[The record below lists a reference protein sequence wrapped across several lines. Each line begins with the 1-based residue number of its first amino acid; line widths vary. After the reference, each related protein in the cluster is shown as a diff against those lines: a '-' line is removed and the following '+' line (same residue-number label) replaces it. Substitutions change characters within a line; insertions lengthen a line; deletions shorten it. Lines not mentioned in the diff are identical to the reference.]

1 MAKKEA
7 PAPEGERNSSN
18 SIFWRTFLMLMVLIV
33 VSVLGGLQTYW
44 TFNEE
49 SIARSISQQIVSMTN
64 LTRYA
69 LISADPVYRPDLL
82 NILASEEGLRIVP
95 KEDSDHT
102 TPLTD
107 TSTVS
112 LIEQMVHEGLGP
124 HTVLASEVNG
134 EKGLWVSL
142 SIDGDQY
149 WLMTRKKLFDRPSG
163 TSWLWWGIIAF
174 MLSTL
179 GATLAMLVSR
189 YLLRDWVQRRFA
201 AQMSTIDAGMDRDG
215 ARYLFALRLMPLF
228 PFFLVNLL
236 MGLTRLRV
244 RHYWW
249 VSQLAMLPATVI
261 YLNAGRELGKLT
273 SLRDILSP
281 GLLFAFTLL
290 GLLPLV
296 TRWLFSRY
304 IPSIK
309 K

>member
-1 MAKKEA
+1 MLSLDTLKIHQHTLLDRVELA
-7 PAPEGERNSSN
+7 PLQSALIYFAVYVLVSAL
-18 SIFWRTFLMLMVLIV
+18 SIPGAALLTL
-33 VSVLGGLQTYW
+33 LGGAIFSLWEAT
-44 TFNEE
+44 
-49 SIARSISQQIVSMTN
+49 
-64 LTRYA
+64 
-69 LISADPVYRPDLL
+69 LL
-82 NILASEEGLRIVP
+82 
-95 KEDSDHT
+95 
-102 TPLTD
+102 
-107 TSTVS
+107 VS
-112 LIEQMVHEGLGP
+112 L
-124 HTVLASEVNG
+124 A
-134 EKGLWVSL
+134 
-142 SIDGDQY
+142 
-149 WLMTRKKLFDRPSG
+149 
-163 TSWLWWGIIAF
+163 
-174 MLSTL
+174 STL

-201 AQMSTIDAGMDRDG
+201 AQMNTIDVGMVRDG

-236 MGLTRLRV
+236 MGLTRIQV

-273 SLRDILSP
+273 TLRDILSP

>member
-1 MAKKEA
+1 MLSLDTLKIHQQTLLDRVEQA
-7 PAPEGERNSSN
+7 PLQSALIYFAVYVLVSAL
-18 SIFWRTFLMLMVLIV
+18 SIPGAALLTL
-33 VSVLGGLQTYW
+33 LGGAIFSLWEATLL
-44 TFNEE
+44 
-49 SIARSISQQIVSMTN
+49 VSF
-64 LTRYA
+64 A
-69 LISADPVYRPDLL
+69 
-82 NILASEEGLRIVP
+82 
-95 KEDSDHT
+95 
-102 TPLTD
+102 
-107 TSTVS
+107 
-112 LIEQMVHEGLGP
+112 
-124 HTVLASEVNG
+124 
-134 EKGLWVSL
+134 
-142 SIDGDQY
+142 
-149 WLMTRKKLFDRPSG
+149 
-163 TSWLWWGIIAF
+163 
-174 MLSTL
+174 STL

-201 AQMSTIDAGMDRDG
+201 AQMNTIDVGMVRDG

-236 MGLTRLRV
+236 MGLTRIQV

-273 SLRDILSP
+273 TLRDILSP

>member
-1 MAKKEA
+1 MNIKKISLLCA
-7 PAPEGERNSSN
+7 LLGA
-18 SIFWRTFLMLMVLIV
+18 FVLIV
-33 VSVLGGLQTYW
+33 VLLPPGMLSLDTLKIHQQTLLDRVEQAPLQSALIYFAVYVLVSALSIPGAALLTLLGGAIFSLWEATLL
-44 TFNEE
+44 
-49 SIARSISQQIVSMTN
+49 VSF
-64 LTRYA
+64 A
-69 LISADPVYRPDLL
+69 
-82 NILASEEGLRIVP
+82 
-95 KEDSDHT
+95 
-102 TPLTD
+102 
-107 TSTVS
+107 
-112 LIEQMVHEGLGP
+112 
-124 HTVLASEVNG
+124 
-134 EKGLWVSL
+134 
-142 SIDGDQY
+142 
-149 WLMTRKKLFDRPSG
+149 
-163 TSWLWWGIIAF
+163 
-174 MLSTL
+174 STL

-201 AQMSTIDAGMDRDG
+201 AQMNTIDAGMVRDG

-236 MGLTRLRV
+236 MGLTRIQV

-273 SLRDILSP
+273 TLRDILSP

>member
-1 MAKKEA
+1 MNIKKISLLCALLGAFVLTVVLLPPGMLSLDTLKMHQQTLLDRVEQA
-7 PAPEGERNSSN
+7 PLQSALIYFAVYVLLSAL
-18 SIFWRTFLMLMVLIV
+18 SIPGAALLTL
-33 VSVLGGLQTYW
+33 LGGALFSLWEATLL
-44 TFNEE
+44 
-49 SIARSISQQIVSMTN
+49 VSF
-64 LTRYA
+64 A
-69 LISADPVYRPDLL
+69 
-82 NILASEEGLRIVP
+82 
-95 KEDSDHT
+95 
-102 TPLTD
+102 
-107 TSTVS
+107 
-112 LIEQMVHEGLGP
+112 
-124 HTVLASEVNG
+124 
-134 EKGLWVSL
+134 
-142 SIDGDQY
+142 
-149 WLMTRKKLFDRPSG
+149 
-163 TSWLWWGIIAF
+163 
-174 MLSTL
+174 STL

-244 RHYWW
+244 SHYWW

-273 SLRDILSP
+273 ALRDILSP

>member
-1 MAKKEA
+1 MLSLDTLKIHQQTLLDRVEQA
-7 PAPEGERNSSN
+7 PLQSALIYFAVYVLVSAL
-18 SIFWRTFLMLMVLIV
+18 SIPGAALLTL
-33 VSVLGGLQTYW
+33 LGGAI
-44 TFNEE
+44 FNLWE
-49 SIARSISQQIVSMTN
+49 AT
-64 LTRYA
+64 
-69 LISADPVYRPDLL
+69 LL
-82 NILASEEGLRIVP
+82 
-95 KEDSDHT
+95 
-102 TPLTD
+102 
-107 TSTVS
+107 VS
-112 LIEQMVHEGLGP
+112 L
-124 HTVLASEVNG
+124 A
-134 EKGLWVSL
+134 
-142 SIDGDQY
+142 
-149 WLMTRKKLFDRPSG
+149 
-163 TSWLWWGIIAF
+163 
-174 MLSTL
+174 STL

-201 AQMSTIDAGMDRDG
+201 AQMNTIDVGMVRDG
-215 ARYLFALRLMPLF
+215 ARYLFALRLVPLF

-236 MGLTRLRV
+236 MGLTRIQV

-273 SLRDILSP
+273 TLRDILSP